1 LPSPDSPFETVLGEP
16 RARRLIKELL
26 AHIGRVRS
34 VRWISL
40 EFPDE
45 RIQSRPAVQAIAI
58 EEVGRATAVQHVP
71 IEGLAPADAA
81 TERLF
86 TALSPLEQTP
96 VPGVAGFDVDLSVSL
111 GFGPTGVDM
120 KLLANGLRGWCA
132 RQIETAREGVS
143 THVITVSGRP
153 IRLQMEKTR
162 CLEGTGRLAVFR
174 TELPSMF
181 ATAVSD
187 GLRARLYP
195 LLQASADRNVLLFEQ
210 QDHQWSPAHLRTEL
224 EASFEFPELSL
235 VHEIWIVDARSV
247 KLGQVPVFRQI
258 LPVNLGGALA

>member
-1 LPSPDSPFETVLGEP
+1 LPSPDSPFETVRGEP

-96 VPGVAGFDVDLSVSL
+96 MAGVAGFDVDLSISL
-111 GFGPTGVDM
+111 GIPGDFNNPKLIDTVEKIRDSCVAHGVAPGIQMRALPMAKMWRDRGMKFLGCGSEFGM
-120 KLLANGLRGWCA
+120 LA
-132 RQIETAREGVS
+132 E
-143 THVITVSGRP
+143 
-153 IRLQMEKTR
+153 
-162 CLEGTGRLAVFR
+162 
-174 TELPSMF
+174 
-181 ATAVSD
+181 
-187 GLRARLYP
+187 RAG
-195 LLQASADRNVLLFEQ
+195 
-210 QDHQWSPAHLRTEL
+210 
-224 EASFEFPELSL
+224 
-235 VHEIWIVDARSV
+235 EIA
-247 KLGQVPVFRQI
+247 K
-258 LPVNLGGALA
+258 ALKD